1 MDTPPSSHP
10 PPPPPTSP
18 APPPSAPL
26 PPVPAAA
33 KPASAGAAPGGPL
46 HVWIPWL
53 LFALAV
59 LAYLP
64 TLRNGFIWDDDTL
77 ITRNPW
83 VTHANALRG
92 LVGIWTGEGSPDY
105 FPLTSTTFWV
115 EWHLWGNWAAGYHLV
130 NVLLHAGA
138 AVLFWKVLTG
148 LRLPAYG
155 ALAAA
160 ALFAVHPVN
169 VESVAWIAERKNT
182 LSLVFYLWSILRWL
196 EFRGAMDA
204 AAARRHYRSALICF
218 VAALLAKT
226 STVMLPL
233 VLLLLAWWQEAG
245 RADAPLPSGKK
256 RRQPETSRTSPMAG
270 LQKVFVQT
278 LPFFGAALLFGLL
291 TVYFQSAQGINLD
304 TRNRPNDL
312 RVAQAGVNLWFYL
325 YKTILPVDLATV
337 YPEARLAG
345 TTPLSFV
352 PLAAWVGLLAGLWH
366 FRRIG
371 AARHGFAALAFFT
384 LNLAPVL
391 GIVNMAWTALSPVG
405 DHFLYIP
412 MLGILAL
419 AAGGLAALAGRVPR
433 PALAGIAGAVV
444 AAMTVSC
451 WMHAGIYRNM
461 VTLWTFNTEAR
472 PQSGFAFYQLGLGY
486 KLAGQPDQ
494 AAEQFRKAIER
505 SPRILSAHFE
515 LGLHHFS
522 NKRYAEA
529 MAAFRAVLNLAPHS
543 DAFLY
548 LVESMWRSGDTE
560 GATAL
565 YLSNLASHP
574 RDPVLHNAYGRML
587 EEMGKPEEALAR
599 YRLAAAAAPEN
610 PVSYFNAG
618 NLLLSMNRTQ
628 EAAEAYQQALER
640 NPTYPEAWFNL
651 GLALR
656 TLGKHT
662 EAETALRTAVALK
675 PELGNPAATQA
686 TGAST
691 QAATQRSP

>member
-1 MDTPPSSHP
+1 LQSW
-10 PPPPPTSP
+10 
-18 APPPSAPL
+18 
-26 PPVPAAA
+26 VPW
-33 KPASAGAAPGGPL
+33 
-46 HVWIPWL
+46 V

-77 ITRNPW
+77 ITRNAW
-83 VTHANALRG
+83 VTHPNALRG

-115 EWHLWGNWAAGYHLV
+115 EWHLWGNWAAGFHLV
-130 NVLLHAGA
+130 NVLLHAA
-138 AVLFWKVLTG
+138 ATVLFWKVLTRLG
-148 LRLPAYG
+148 LPASG

-182 LSLVFYLWSILRWL
+182 LSLVFFLWSILRWL
-196 EFRGAMDA
+196 EFRA
-204 AAARRHYRSALICF
+204 AGDTAVARRHYRAALVCF

-226 STVMLPL
+226 STVMLPF
-233 VLLLLAWWQEAG
+233 VLLLLAWWQESG
-245 RADAPLPSGKK
+245 RSVEPSPVDKKK
-256 RRQPETSRTSPMAG
+256 RKPLLRAAPGALSARAQ
-270 LQKVFVQT
+270 QVFVQT

-304 TRNRPNDL
+304 TRNRPSEL

-345 TTPLSFV
+345 ATPLSFL
-352 PLAAWVGLLAGLWH
+352 PLAAWLGLLAGLWH
-366 FRRIG
+366 CRRVA
-371 AARHGFAALAFFT
+371 AARHAFLALAFFT

-419 AAGGLAALAGRVPR
+419 VAGGLQALAVRQGIPK
-433 PALAGIAGAVV
+433 PALAVAAGVAV

-451 WMHAGIYRNM
+451 WMHAAVYRNM
-461 VTLWTFNTEAR
+461 VTLWTFNTKAR

-486 KLAGQPDQ
+486 KLEGNPDV

-515 LGLHHFS
+515 LGLYHFS
-522 NKRYAEA
+522 EKRYGEA

-543 DAFLY
+543 EAFLY
-548 LVESMWRSGDTE
+548 LVESMWRSGEVE

-587 EEMGKPEEALAR
+587 EETGKPEEALVR
-599 YRLAAAAAPEN
+599 YRIAATAAPEN

-628 EAAEAYQQALER
+628 EAAEAYQVALER

-656 TLGKHT
+656 TLGKNT
-662 EAETALRTAVALK
+662 EAETALRTALSLK
-675 PELGNPAATQA
+675 PELGTPAATQA

-691 QAATQRSP
+691 QAATQHTP